1 MRLVELRKGEYQ
13 LYLGIKLSK
22 MQNRSQRLDLLTTP
36 AFLAGLALL
45 LLNDWIWKAEYGN
58 WLTGKISDFA
68 GLFVFLIFWTTILP
82 KHKRL
87 IFTLVAAFFVFWK
100 SPFSQFLIDGWN
112 SLGMWPIGRVV
123 DYSDLLALSVLPLAF
138 KFCNRTPSASLL
150 KINPVLPLAI
160 SVFAFAATS
169 RADVIVVYDK
179 PYLLEMSKND
189 FEKGLQKLAEEDLP
203 NFYSGFSNSNPD
215 TVTIRIKTEACP
227 RFPRY
232 DVMIAALNDS
242 SIVVSVLT
250 CETICDDEDDRIKMR
265 QAFETEVIDK
275 IKNSKSLP
283 SSSSK

>member
-1 MRLVELRKGEYQ
+1 
-13 LYLGIKLSK
+13 
-22 MQNRSQRLDLLTTP
+22 MQNRSQRLDLLTAP
-36 AFLAGLALL
+36 AFLLALAVL
-45 LLNDWIWKAEYGN
+45 LLNDWVWKAEYGN
-58 WLTGKISDFA
+58 WFTGKLSDFA
-68 GLFVFLIFWTTILP
+68 GLFVFPIFWAAIFP

-87 IFTLVAAFFVFWK
+87 IFMLVAAFFIFWK

-112 SLGMWPIGRVV
+112 NLGMWQIGRLI
-123 DYSDLLALSVLPLAF
+123 DFSDLLALSMLPLAF
-138 KFCNRTPSASLL
+138 KFCNRPLSALPL
-150 KINPVLPLAI
+150 KINPIFPLAI

-169 RADVIVVYDK
+169 RADVIVAYDK

-189 FEKGLQKLAEEDLP
+189 FEKGLQKLLKEDLL
-203 NFYSGFSNSNPD
+203 FSYAGFSNLNPD
-215 TVTIRIKTEACP
+215 TITLRIKTEVCP

-232 DVMIAALNDS
+232 DLMITTLNDS

>member
-1 MRLVELRKGEYQ
+1 
-13 LYLGIKLSK
+13 

-36 AFLAGLALL
+36 AFLVGLALL
-45 LLNDWIWKAEYGN
+45 LLNDWVWKAEYGN
-58 WLTGKISDFA
+58 WFTGKLSDFA
-68 GLFVFLIFWTTILP
+68 GLFVFPIFWTALFP

-87 IFTLVAAFFVFWK
+87 IFILVAAFFIFWK

-112 SLGMWPIGRVV
+112 GLGMWQIGRVV
-123 DYSDLLALSVLPLAF
+123 DYSDLLALSVLPLAL
-138 KFCNRTPSASLL
+138 KFCNRPPPDSLL
-150 KINPVLPLAI
+150 KVNPVLPLTI

-169 RADVIVVYDK
+169 RADVIVAYDR

-189 FEKGLQKLAEEDLP
+189 FEKGLQKLPKEDLL
-203 NFYSGFSNSNPD
+203 FSYAGFSNSNPD
-215 TVTIRIKTEACP
+215 TITIRIKTEACP

-232 DVMIAALNDS
+232 DVMITTLNDS